1 MANKTFQGRI
11 VQKHDTEANWKKATN
26 FVPLKGEIIVY
37 DDLNKIKI
45 GDGST
50 KINDLKFDT
59 ATFYVKLTQGANN
72 SATADKDLLD
82 IYNAYLAGYEVNAIV
97 SVNNFLCILPLAAVD
112 YTEMDGP
119 VLAFSAIG
127 STSSDNAPSYLTA
140 FGYFGGW
147 NIWSGNL
154 IRDEDLATVATSG
167 SYNDLI
173 NKPTIPSISGLA
185 TETYVNTKVAGI
197 VNSAPETLDTLQE
210 LASALGNDP
219 NFATTMATQI
229 GKKANSADLATVAK
243 TGSYSDLKNKPT
255 IPSVGNGTLTIQ
267 KNGTSAGTFTANAT
281 TNKTINITVPTK
293 VSELT
298 DDVVNGKYLPLI
310 GGTMTGNLKVGSS
323 SLETNGYVTGT
334 WLRTTADTSLG
345 SAASKIAVI
354 NNGWIYS
361 RTAGQIKSDIGLGN
375 VDNVKQYSATNPPP
389 YPVTSVNG
397 HTGAVTVH
405 EVPSVTTADNGKF
418 LRVISGEWTAT
429 TAPNKF
435 TFTATADQST
445 FTIPFDFEDSS
456 ALTVYYNGVM
466 MKETDNYTVSGK
478 VITLAGFTAE
488 AGDYLTVMGIE
499 GAAAIDFGQEA
510 IDAIA
515 QMNTAKSETITAIN
529 NIKSQASTEINTVK
543 SQASTEINTVKS
555 NAITEINNLVATLP
569 SDTSS
574 LMFLNKTNTMTANGK
589 ITMDSTYTPSANG
602 DVATK
607 QYVDNHVPDIDPP
620 VGTSTNYAIYIG
632 STAPASG
639 TTPLLW
645 IDTTASTGTFK
656 YRTSTTGTWK
666 PVPVAWS

>member
-11 VQKHDTEANWKKATN
+11 IQKHDTKANWDKATN

-37 DDLNKIKI
+37 DDLKKIKI
-45 GDGST
+45 GDGAT
-50 KINDLKFDT
+50 KVGSLAFINDLDT
-59 ATFYVKLTQGANN
+59 
-72 SATADKDLLD
+72 
-82 IYNAYLAGYEVNAIV
+82 I
-97 SVNNFLCILPLAAVD
+97 
-112 YTEMDGP
+112 
-119 VLAFSAIG
+119 
-127 STSSDNAPSYLTA
+127 
-140 FGYFGGW
+140 
-147 NIWSGNL
+147 
-154 IRDEDLATVATSG
+154 
-167 SYNDLI
+167 
-173 NKPTIPSISGLA
+173 
-185 TETYVNTKVAGI
+185 
-197 VNSAPETLDTLQE
+197 
-210 LASALGNDP
+210 
-219 NFATTMATQI
+219 
-229 GKKANSADLATVAK
+229 
-243 TGSYSDLKNKPT
+243 
-255 IPSVGNGTLTIQ
+255 
-267 KNGTSAGTFTANAT
+267 
-281 TNKTINITVPTK
+281 
-293 VSELT
+293 
-298 DDVVNGKYLPLI
+298 NGKYLPLV
-310 GGTMTGNLKVGSS
+310 GGTMTGKLTVPQVETGDGNSNFFQCRKFRGEGNADTYYHAIDFGYKNHDQVDFHEYGGKWNFYKNQSGKVNEGVLCGSITSNGWEGRAKLKSGS
-323 SLETNGYVTGT
+323 TMVTSQLT
-334 WLRTTADTSLG
+334 ENSDAIATTAFVHGLVDNVKHYSASNPPPYPVTSVN
-345 SAASKIAVI
+345 SKSGAVTLSK
-354 NNGWIYS
+354 G
-361 RTAGQIKSDIGLGN
+361 DVGLGN
-375 VDNVKQYSATNPPP
+375 VDNVKQYSASNPPP

-397 HTGAVTVH
+397 HTGAITVH
-405 EVPSVTTADNGKF
+405 EVPSVTTSDNGKF
-418 LRVISGEWTAT
+418 MRVVNGAWTAT

-435 TFTATADQST
+435 TFTATAGQST

-456 ALTVYYNGVM
+456 ALTVYYNGIM

-499 GAAAIDFGQEA
+499 GAAAIDFGEEA
-510 IDAIA
+510 INAIA

-529 NIKSQASTEINTVK
+529 NIK

-666 PVPVAWS
+666 PVPVAQS

>member
-11 VQKHDTEANWKKATN
+11 VQKHDTKANWDKATN

-37 DDLNKIKI
+37 DDLKKIKI
-45 GDGST
+45 GDGVT
-50 KINDLKFDT
+50 KVGNLAFINDLDT
-59 ATFYVKLTQGANN
+59 
-72 SATADKDLLD
+72 
-82 IYNAYLAGYEVNAIV
+82 I
-97 SVNNFLCILPLAAVD
+97 
-112 YTEMDGP
+112 
-119 VLAFSAIG
+119 
-127 STSSDNAPSYLTA
+127 
-140 FGYFGGW
+140 
-147 NIWSGNL
+147 
-154 IRDEDLATVATSG
+154 
-167 SYNDLI
+167 
-173 NKPTIPSISGLA
+173 
-185 TETYVNTKVAGI
+185 
-197 VNSAPETLDTLQE
+197 
-210 LASALGNDP
+210 
-219 NFATTMATQI
+219 
-229 GKKANSADLATVAK
+229 
-243 TGSYSDLKNKPT
+243 
-255 IPSVGNGTLTIQ
+255 
-267 KNGTSAGTFTANAT
+267 
-281 TNKTINITVPTK
+281 
-293 VSELT
+293 
-298 DDVVNGKYLPLI
+298 NGKYLPLV

-397 HTGAVTVH
+397 KTGAVQLTTADINLDSLKEMYFGTEGTLSEGDISMSDPSLFQELTGQLQNILLTLAPNDRMPIDVPRPCIITHFNADDSTTVILKYSGVGDLDRYSIFNGICFDH
-405 EVPSVTTADNGKF
+405 GNGIQYSVNLCYDIDSNFIEQVLLTEIPNTALPAVTTADNGKF

-435 TFTATADQST
+435 TFTATAGQST

-510 IDAIA
+510 TDAIT

-529 NIKSQASTEINTVK
+529 NIK

-589 ITMDSTYTPSANG
+589 ITMHSTYSPSANG

-607 QYVDNHVPDIDPP
+607 KYVDDSKPSI
-620 VGTSTNYAIYIG
+620 VGTSTTYPIYIG
-632 STAPASG
+632 SSTPASG
-639 TTPLLW
+639 TAPLLW

-666 PVPVAWS
+666 TVPVAWS